1 MFFSALVILAYVLSA
16 CNGVSAGQSINNQQ
30 DQSGQ
35 AQDVVF
41 TGTIESVNGNQ
52 WTVSGQTITVAD
64 GATTGAIAVGDN
76 VKVEAHVAPDG
87 SITAVHVE
95 VSGADNAN
103 ANSNSSNGND
113 SNANGNVNDNTS
125 NSNDSQGDN
134 SNSSNGNSNG
144 NGNDNSNTAIQQEVS
159 GVVAAITTNSITI
172 DGVTY
177 MITDSTE
184 FKNIIAMGDQVK
196 VHVIVNADGS
206 LTIREIEKTTQTGI
220 DNGNSNSNSNG
231 LDDNSNLNGNS
242 NSNSNGD
249 DKGGNTNGGNNNDD
263 HGNDN
268 AGGGDSGGGGNDNGG
283 GGNGGG

>member
-30 DQSGQ
+30 AQSGQ

-64 GATTGAIAVGDN
+64 GAAAGAIAVGDN

-103 ANSNSSNGND
+103 ANSN
-113 SNANGNVNDNTS
+113 NT
-125 NSNDSQGDN
+125 QGDN

-144 NGNDNSNTAIQQEVS
+144 NGNDNSNAAIQQEVS
-159 GVVAAITTNSITI
+159 GVVAAITANSITI
-172 DGVTY
+172 NGVTY

-196 VHVIVNADGS
+196 LHVIVNADGS
-206 LTIREIEKTTQTGI
+206 LSIREIEKTMQTGV
-220 DNGNSNSNSNG
+220 DNSNSNSNSNG
-231 LDDNSNLNGNS
+231 SDDNSNLNG

-263 HGNDN
+263 HGNGN
-268 AGGGDSGGGGNDNGG
+268 AGGGSDNGGGGNDNGG